1 MIGWWST
8 WVSMQLNIALIAVA
22 SVRTMTCGSVK
33 VVKGCLFASILI
45 VYYYYCTAIFFFFF
59 TILTFYCIWYTAL
72 AVVLHS
78 MVIKLQETEWTI
90 LFDAFFQVTSLDK
103 KASNSNLKPLIFI
116 VVSHLVCAPI
126 FFRKV
131 HWHDFNPRKFW
142 QQVAWRASDWLL
154 FR

>member
-1 MIGWWST
+1 
-8 WVSMQLNIALIAVA
+8 MQLNIAPNTVA
-22 SVRTMTCGSVK
+22 SVCTMTCGSVK

-45 VYYYYCTAIFFFFF
+45 VYCYYCTAILCRYVFF
-59 TILTFYCIWYTAL
+59 TILTFYCIWHTAL
-72 AVVLHS
+72 SVVLHS
-78 MVIKLQETEWTI
+78 MVIKVQETEWTI
-90 LFDAFFQVTSLDK
+90 LCDAFFQVTSLDK

-142 QQVAWRASDWLL
+142 QQVA
-154 FR
+154 